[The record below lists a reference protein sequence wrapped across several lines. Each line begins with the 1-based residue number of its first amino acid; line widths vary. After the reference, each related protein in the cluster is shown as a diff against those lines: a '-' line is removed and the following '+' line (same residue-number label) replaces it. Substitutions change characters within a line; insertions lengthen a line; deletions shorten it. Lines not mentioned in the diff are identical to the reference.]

1 MAAPWRPSVVCV
13 PGRTLLHGLV
23 IGIALSAC
31 SPPLS
36 LGPSAGDVT
45 CGGGPAFSA
54 SLLDGPANAESAP
67 GPAAEALRRHL
78 ATENI
83 DIDWLP
89 DAGWIEVSN
98 TGGSALYLAA
108 DPAAEGSWFSVS
120 LSRDADKW
128 RVSGWG
134 GCSLQPDVGF
144 GMGIASFRVEPAALD
159 PAATEIPVLVTER
172 ACNSGED
179 ARGRIVVSAIRADD
193 DAVTVT
199 LAVRT
204 RGGAQS
210 CPSNP
215 ETPFVLEL
223 EEPLGDRQLLDG
235 SSIPARDATVC
246 PDIAMCP

>member
-1 MAAPWRPSVVCV
+1 
-13 PGRTLLHGLV
+13 
-23 IGIALSAC
+23 
-31 SPPLS
+31 
-36 LGPSAGDVT
+36 
-45 CGGGPAFSA
+45 
-54 SLLDGPANAESAP
+54 
-67 GPAAEALRRHL
+67 
-78 ATENI
+78 
-83 DIDWLP
+83 
-89 DAGWIEVSN
+89 
-98 TGGSALYLAA
+98 
-108 DPAAEGSWFSVS
+108 
-120 LSRDADKW
+120 
-128 RVSGWG
+128 
-134 GCSLQPDVGF
+134 
-144 GMGIASFRVEPAALD
+144 MGIASFRVEPAALD